1 MRRRIPKT
9 PATVIGDKMRKAA
22 VAFKADGQDER
33 AEGYIDCANMVD
45 AWLFA
50 ETKLSPDDF
59 KLSIA
64 GSEAVRGPLA
74 STQAGSIEERLAA
87 LEENLG
93 NLAAL
98 VAAGARKPEPALN
111 RPREMPSLLRPPVK
125 TKAPPHPNGAA
136 RRAGPDPLSRCER
149 KILTAAAQ
157 IDGQV
162 GSPSEEVL
170 LLLTGYRPS
179 GSWNEALASL
189 RSSGFL
195 DGTSITEDGA
205 LAIGRLDPL
214 PRGDALVSYWEQ
226 KLGRCPG
233 AILRYLVENTGA
245 GEAIA
250 EDDVREATGYRPSGS
265 WNEALSDLRKLH
277 LLAPRGDLCIP
288 DDTRRLLVVDA

>member
-50 ETKLSPDDF
+50 ETKLSL
-59 KLSIA
+59 KTA
-64 GSEAVRGPLA
+64 PLELCDRVTPSS
-74 STQAGSIEERLAA
+74 STEERLAA

-98 VAAGARKPEPALN
+98 VAAGARKPEAALN

-125 TKAPPHPNGAA
+125 TKAPPHPNGVA

-205 LAIGRLDPL
+205 LAVGRLDPL

-288 DDTRRLLVVDA
+288 DDTRRLLVDA